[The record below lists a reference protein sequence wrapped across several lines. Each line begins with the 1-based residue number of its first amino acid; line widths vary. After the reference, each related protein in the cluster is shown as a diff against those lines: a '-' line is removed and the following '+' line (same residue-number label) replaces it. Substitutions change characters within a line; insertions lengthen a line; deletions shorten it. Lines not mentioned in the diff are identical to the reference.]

1 MKNNVTFGQLYPTN
15 SFVHKMDARVKLL
28 LTILYII
35 TVIFC
40 ESYFSYA
47 ITGAVVLLVILVCK
61 IPIWNAIKTVKPII
75 FIVLLTALINLFT
88 IKEGSVLC
96 SWWIFTI
103 TEGSVEFAIKMSLR
117 LFLLVLGSTLLTMTT
132 SPMDLTD
139 GIESML
145 KPRKIVK
152 FPVEDVA
159 IVISIALRFIPT
171 LIDETDKIMMAQ
183 KARGSSIDEGNIIK
197 RCKALVPV
205 LVPLFVSAWRKSD
218 ELALALDA
226 RCYKSNVVKTK
237 MKVHKL
243 SWRDLVA
250 TLFVAGFTTVIMLDK
265 YVWLGIF

>member
-15 SFVHKMDARVKLL
+15 SFVHKIDARIKLL

-35 TVIFC
+35 TVLFC
-40 ESYFSYA
+40 ESYFSYV
-47 ITGAVVLLVILVCK
+47 ITIAVVLFVVLVSK
-61 IPIWNAIKTVKPII
+61 IPIWNAIKTVKPVI
-75 FIVLLTALINLFT
+75 FIILLTGLINLFT
-88 IKEGSVLC
+88 ICEGKVLC

-103 TEGSVEFAIKMSLR
+103 TEGSVDFAIKMSLR

-145 KPRKIVK
+145 SPLKVVK
-152 FPVEDVA
+152 FPVADVA

-197 RCKALVPV
+197 RCKALVPI

-226 RCYKSNVVKTK
+226 RCYKSDMAKTK

-250 TLFVAGFTTVIMLDK
+250 VLFVAGFTTVVMLDK
-265 YVWLGIF
+265 YMWLGIF